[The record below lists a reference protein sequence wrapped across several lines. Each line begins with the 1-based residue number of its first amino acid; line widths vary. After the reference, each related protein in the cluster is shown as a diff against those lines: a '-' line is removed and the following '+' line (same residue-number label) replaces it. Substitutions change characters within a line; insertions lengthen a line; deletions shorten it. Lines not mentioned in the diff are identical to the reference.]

1 MLGEDGAVELEADAE
16 GINNTDEAQT
26 HAKPGKGS
34 STQSRSA
41 AKESATS
48 PQNGGTNKT
57 RSTSKSVQHNNWNG
71 PINNNGGN
79 NVFGANYT
87 INGNMQF

>member
-1 MLGEDGAVELEADAE
+1 MLGEDGAVELEEDTE
-16 GINNTDEAQT
+16 GVDNTDGAQT
-26 HAKPGKGS
+26 HAKPEKGF
-34 STQSRSA
+34 STQSKSA
-41 AKESATS
+41 AQESTTS
-48 PQNGGTNKT
+48 PQDSGTKKIKP
-57 RSTSKSVQHNNWNG
+57 TSKSVQHNNWNG